1 MTLIRDYKT
10 AVSIGK
16 KSVDF
21 SLCIAA
27 LYIKAFESYSKHLGI
42 YCCMC
47 NVLKASPLC
56 RFVTNFYALL

>member
-42 YCCMC
+42 YCCIATF
-47 NVLKASPLC
+47 LKPPRYVDL
-56 RFVTNFYALL
+56 